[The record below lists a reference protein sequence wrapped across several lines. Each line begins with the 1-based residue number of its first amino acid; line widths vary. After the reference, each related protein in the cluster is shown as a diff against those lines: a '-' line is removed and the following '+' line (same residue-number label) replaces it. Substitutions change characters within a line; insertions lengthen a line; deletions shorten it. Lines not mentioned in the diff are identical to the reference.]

1 MKTNELITKQLGS
14 PAAIV
19 RQLIAS
25 AVKTYV
31 PEDIEQAVDNA
42 ISKFH
47 QQMRDAARTEMKF
60 MRMKK
65 LPPKTG
71 I

>member
-1 MKTNELITKQLGS
+1 MKTTELISRQPGS

-25 AVKTYV
+25 AAKTYV
-31 PEDIEQAVDNA
+31 PEDVAQAVDNA

-47 QQMRDAARTEMKF
+47 QQMRDAARQELKF
-60 MRMKK
+60 VGMKK
-65 LPPKTG
+65 LTPNQ
-71 I
+71 

>member
-1 MKTNELITKQLGS
+1 MRTNELISKRPGS

-25 AVKTYV
+25 AMKTYV
-31 PEDIEQAVDNA
+31 PEDLVKAVDNA

-47 QQMRDAARTEMKF
+47 MQMREAARTELKF
-60 MRMKK
+60 AQMKK
-65 LPPKTG
+65 LPVKPE

>member
-1 MKTNELITKQLGS
+1 MRTDDLISRQPGS

-19 RQLIAS
+19 RQLITS
-25 AVKTYV
+25 AAKVYV
-31 PEDIEQAVDNA
+31 PEDVEKAVDNA

-47 QQMRDAARTEMKF
+47 QQMRDAARQELKF
-60 MRMKK
+60 SKMQKIS
-65 LPPKTG
+65 PKTG

>member
-1 MKTNELITKQLGS
+1 MRTNELITKQAGS

-19 RQLIAS
+19 RQLIRTAM
-25 AVKTYV
+25 KTYV
-31 PEDIEQAVDNA
+31 PEDIEKAVDNA

-47 QQMRDAARTEMKF
+47 MQMRDAARQELKF
-60 MRMKK
+60 AKMDKIS
-65 LPPKTG
+65 PKTG

>member
-1 MKTNELITKQLGS
+1 MKTDDLITKQPGS

-31 PEDIEQAVDNA
+31 PEDVEKAVDNA

-47 QQMRDAARTEMKF
+47 QQMRDAARAEMRF
-60 MRMKK
+60 AQMKK
-65 LPPKTG
+65 LPPKTA